1 MCGTDL
7 VRGNARSCDRM
18 GLDAAVDRNRV
29 PRVEVARVWLAFTA
43 LSAYSVGL
51 RMWSKLREKERKDE
65 DELAPPRAVVVGEAV
80 PVEQCGDGSC
90 ADAKLGYSNSLA
102 KLGWNRRCH
111 FKVFFCL
118 FLSKVNSH
126 VTRGAPHINVI
137 IVTRVT

>member
-90 ADAKLGYSNSLA
+90 ADAKLGYSNSVHLQ
-102 KLGWNRRCH
+102 
-111 FKVFFCL
+111 
-118 FLSKVNSH
+118 S
-126 VTRGAPHINVI
+126 
-137 IVTRVT
+137 